1 MTLVPKRE
9 KMLQQYEGEGA
20 DLFDYE
26 LLKNYFFFVIGAAR
40 RRKLLAFSVLVLVIG
55 GTLGA
60 LAVLPRTYHVEAS
73 LLAQR
78 NQIISALGNPGRNV
92 GGDDAPLRAASETVM
107 RHDNLVAIVKQ
118 TDLVK
123 LWPKSRAPILR
134 LKDRVM
140 ERLRGPE
147 SEETRQAAL
156 VGLLVQRLNAKVGDG
171 TVTISVDWP
180 DGEMGVRIVEAA
192 QQNFLEAR
200 HVAEISMISE
210 AISILESH
218 ALQLRGQIDSA
229 VKQIGVTHSAP
240 IDHPDTEPAPDTKT
254 ARLQVMLEGKLR
266 TIKDLEDFHSRQLA
280 EMQARL
286 TEQRQVYSELHPVVV
301 EIRQRLEALQK
312 QEPAQLASLHEEES
326 DLKSEIAMR
335 TGSKRNGPRAPVL
348 GPLPSRIVRIDRL
361 ARETE
366 SGDPTIEHAK
376 DELHFAMTKYGAVL
390 DRIDSAQMEL
400 VTARAAFKYRYSV
413 IVPAEVPRKPLKPKV
428 PQIVTAGVLAALALA
443 LLAAAAADIRKGRIV
458 ESWQVKQY
466 VALDI
471 LADVQTPAG
480 SGRG

>member
-9 KMLQQYEGEGA
+9 MLQQYEGEGA
-20 DLFDYE
+20 DLFDYR
-26 LLKNYFFFVIGAAR
+26 LLKNYLFFVIGAAR

-55 GTLGA
+55 GTIGA

-92 GGDDAPLRAASETVM
+92 GGDDVPLRAASETVM

-118 TDLVK
+118 TDLVN

-147 SEETRQAAL
+147 SSETRQAVL
-156 VGLLVQRLNAKVGDG
+156 VGLLLQRLNAKVGDG

-218 ALQLRGQIDSA
+218 ALQLRGQIDNA
-229 VKQIGVTHSAP
+229 VKQIGVVRSAP
-240 IDHPDTEPAPDTKT
+240 IAEDSEPAPDNKT

-312 QEPAQLASLHEEES
+312 QEPAQLASLREEES

-335 TGSKRNGPRAPVL
+335 TGFKRNGPRALVL

-413 IVPAEVPRKPLKPKV
+413 IAPAEVPRKPLKPKV
-428 PQIVTAGVLAALALA
+428 PQVVAAGVFAGLALA
-443 LLAAAAADIRKGRIV
+443 LFAAAAADIRKGRIV
-458 ESWQVKQY
+458 EGWQVTRY
-466 VALDI
+466 LGLDI
-471 LADVQTPAG
+471 LADVHMPGGA
-480 SGRG
+480 GRG